1 MMKSTVVPIPVAP
14 SGLNY
19 STNFP
24 LTESPISE
32 SGNWVTTTTGTF
44 NNPVS
49 TTGGHAVGLGSSG
62 TNDSVACL
70 VGSYG
75 RDQTITATAYRG
87 GTSGAAEIEIHLR
100 CTIGTNSVIT
110 YEIDIVPSA
119 DVCVI
124 VKWAGAQG
132 DFVNLNSSGS
142 LGGVADG
149 DVFEASAI
157 GPANNTVI
165 TVKKNTVTIVTYTDT
180 SANVTGNPGMGF
192 DAGTAPN
199 GANLG
204 WKAPFSVVTTN

>member
-1 MMKSTVVPIPVAP
+1 MMKSTLVPIPAA
-14 SGLNY
+14 GLNY
-19 STNFP
+19 STTFAAN
-24 LTESPISE
+24 EDPISE
-32 SGNWVTTTTGTF
+32 SGNWQTTTTGTF

-75 RDQTITATAYRG
+75 RDQTVTCTAYRG
-87 GTSGAAEIEIHLR
+87 GASGAAEIEIHLR
-100 CTIGTNSVIT
+100 CQILTNQVKT
-110 YEIDIVPSA
+110 YEIDILPSVDA
-119 DVCVI
+119 CVI
-124 VKWAGAQG
+124 VKWNGDQG
-132 DFVNLNSSGS
+132 DIVNLDQTPS

-165 TVKKNTVTIVTYTDT
+165 TVKKNGVTIVTATDT
-180 SANVTGNPGMGF
+180 SAYVVGTPGIGF
-192 DAGTAPN
+192 DAGSPAN

-204 WKAPFSVVTTN
+204 WKDFAAVTTN